1 MDFEL
6 YKYGLQNALD
16 SIIYTLEDALNTKN
30 KNEMTKY
37 ISKAYG
43 MVKAIDMLIVEKDIP
58 IVEKHEKD
66 DN

>member
-37 ISKAYG
+37 ISEAYG
-43 MVKAIDMLIVEKDIP
+43 MVKAIDMLIVEKDMP
-58 IVEKHEKD
+58 IVEKNEE
-66 DN
+66 DNG